1 VALTL
6 PFVGVH
12 SWSDWLTLGKQATEV
27 DEWSKVWI
35 TLSRDLIGL
44 VRRAM
49 TDFDLPWNKRAA
61 PEATLYGYALLGGV
75 FLLTLGVAVL
85 RPREVRAVTGP
96 GAGWMLLSGWLC
108 CFHFLY
114 YDTLLAALPVLLV
127 VAAPRGDMP
136 GRSRYWLGRV
146 AGWLWFHVPHLIL
159 LLMLAHENGLHRY
172 KWEIDEFIRN
182 TPDFWAED
190 LDLYWELSWLLPAWA
205 ALAGYVSNGVPWD
218 TFFLI
223 GLWLW
228 CGVTLVARRPAL
240 LAQVE
245 VVEEEPVREA
255 PAAVAD
261 ERVRPAP
268 AL

>member
-1 VALTL
+1 
-6 PFVGVH
+6 
-12 SWSDWLTLGKQATEV
+12 
-27 DEWSKVWI
+27 
-35 TLSRDLIGL
+35 
-44 VRRAM
+44 
-49 TDFDLPWNKRAA
+49 
-61 PEATLYGYALLGGV
+61 
-75 FLLTLGVAVL
+75 
-85 RPREVRAVTGP
+85 
-96 GAGWMLLSGWLC
+96 MLLSGWLC

-127 VAAPRGDMP
+127 VAAAHGDTP
-136 GRSRYWLGRV
+136 VRPRYWLGRV

-172 KWEIDEFIRN
+172 RDQIDEAIR
-182 TPDFWAED
+182 A
-190 LDLYWELSWLLPAWA
+190 LDEEWVEFFALHWLLPAWE
-205 ALAGYVSNGVPWD
+205 ALAGYVSNRVPWD

-223 GLWLW
+223 GLWFW

-240 LAQVE
+240 VARVE
-245 VVEEEPVREA
+245 VVEEEPARET